1 MPPMNK
7 CHVIF
12 LLKTQYTS
20 THTIITQSQ
29 TYQTWRTKQLQ
40 RLKPNPFH
48 LLSLYHRTSTPPLKL
63 LHMSVR
69 SWRRRTGAPPRR
81 SRFTPF
87 SWFFSVS
94 YLMGLRYFDSFG
106 SILVVKIMGLS
117 FCHLGMDLLL
127 IFLF

>member
-29 TYQTWRTKQLQ
+29 TCQTWKTKQLQ

-63 LHMSVR
+63 PHMSVR

-106 SILVVKIMGLS
+106 SILVKIMGLS